1 MPPLI
6 TRDEAIRL
14 GETTDHAEIEQL
26 IERAWRARVDHFGD
40 STDLCSLVNAK
51 SGGCAEDCGF
61 CAQSRVAEAETPLH
75 AMMSPEQILEHA
87 RAAEA
92 AGAHR
97 FCMVTQGQGLSKR
110 DFEAIL
116 EGARLVAEE
125 TNLKRCASIGHMSA
139 KRAKQLKDAGIQ
151 RVHHNVE
158 TARSHYDEVST
169 TVRYEGR
176 LRTIQAVREAG
187 LETCVGGIL
196 NLGESREQRVEMA
209 FELAEINPTSVP
221 INLLNPRPGTKFGDR
236 EYMDP
241 WEAVKWIAIFRLILP
256 DALFRLCGGR
266 TENIGEL
273 QQLAVK
279 AGING
284 VMLGNFLTTLGNQP
298 EEDHAMFERMGLNIA
313 AQPDNGA
320 NPRPDNR
327 SGWLEGETPD
337 VVAEHLEAAAPVLN
351 VTMWDPSSQLR
362 YAKKSSVPP
371 RPDQA
376 KNAWPDPDP
385 AAGSPDSVGAPDRG
399 IPSAA

>member
-6 TRDEAIRL
+6 SREEALRL
-14 GETTDHAEIEQL
+14 GELEDHAEIEAL
-26 IERAWRARVDHFGD
+26 VERAWRARLERFGD
-40 STDLCSLVNAK
+40 STDMCSLVNAK

-61 CAQSRVAEAETPLH
+61 CSQSRFAEADTPMH
-75 AMMSPEQILEHA
+75 AMMDPEQILEHA

-110 DFEAIL
+110 DFEKVLA
-116 EGARLVAEE
+116 GARLVSEH
-125 TNLKRCASIGHMSA
+125 TNLKRCVSIGHMSVA
-139 KRAKQLKDAGIQ
+139 RAQSLKEAGVQ

-158 TARSHYDEVST
+158 TAESYYREVSS

-176 LRTIQAVREAG
+176 IRTVEAVREAG

-196 NLGESREQRVEMA
+196 NLGESRDQRVEMA
-209 FELAEINPTSVP
+209 FQLAKIDPTSVP

-236 EYMDP
+236 DYMDP

-256 DALFRLCGGR
+256 EALFRLCGGR
-266 TENIGEL
+266 TENLGEL
-273 QQLAVK
+273 QRMAVR

-284 VMLGNFLTTLGNQP
+284 VMLGNFLTTLGNLP
-298 EEDHAMFERMGLNIA
+298 EEDHAMFEEQGLNIA
-313 AQPDNGA
+313 RQADNGS

-337 VVAEHLEAAAPVLN
+337 IVAEHVAAAAPALD
-351 VTMWDPSSQLR
+351 VTLWDPSSQLR
-362 YAKKSSVPP
+362 YRKKSSVPP
-371 RPDQA
+371 RPDHA
-376 KNAWPDPDP
+376 KNAWAGPDNE
-385 AAGSPDSVGAPDRG
+385 AGSPDQVGSRNAGLRP
-399 IPSAA
+399 AA